1 MLKTGVE
8 PQMPFQGVSRTKSV
22 TIAGECLRLSTNARA
37 DGSLGEI
44 IIQWG
49 KNGTA
54 GAGLVG
60 TYAAAL
66 SLGLQH
72 EVPLVDLLRQGLGLR
87 FVPAGRTDDPEIPW
101 AHSIPDYV
109 ARRLA
114 IDWLPH
120 HQRATLPW
128 PGAVPRPRDSVEA

>member
-1 MLKTGVE
+1 MLKTNVE
-8 PQMPFQGVSRTKSV
+8 PQMAHTTSV
-22 TIAGECLRLSTNARA
+22 TIAGECLQLSTNARE

-44 IIQWG
+44 FIQWG
-49 KNGTA
+49 RNETA
-54 GAGLVG
+54 GGGLVG

-101 AHSIPDYV
+101 AYSIPDYI

-120 HQRATLPW
+120 HQRAKFPW
-128 PGAVPRPRDSVEA
+128 TGAVPRPRDSLET